1 MVNHEETGIFNPVVH
16 FSNWIYNYVV
26 EGSGRRVLVFLSTA
40 AVVFPKDSTF
50 INLKINDSSPF
61 EKPYFWYHKHI

>member
-1 MVNHEETGIFNPVVH
+1 MVNHEETGIFKPVVH

-26 EGSGRRVLVFLSTA
+26 EGSGRRVLMFLSTA

-50 INLKINDSSPF
+50 INLKVLRLLPF
-61 EKPYFWYHKHI
+61 RKAKYLVS

>member
-50 INLKINDSSPF
+50 INL
-61 EKPYFWYHKHI
+61 